1 MLQAWMRDRVVC
13 IIGRHYLAVTQQIA
27 ILVDII
33 IRHIFRISASEKP
46 LLLRMEKRALPTMMQ
61 TMKHEKTIPRGVLPV
76 SRTGVQRN
84 TKMYMQDSRRDWQDP
99 RRRTCLSLKM
109 ILSPSIQ
116 LPLKLFFLSPKFSCQ
131 VLMTRTPQTTSGSR
145 ATTKGAT
152 GP

>member
-61 TMKHEKTIPRGVLPV
+61 TMKHEKTMPRGVLSV

-84 TKMYMQDSRRDWQDP
+84 TKMYMQDSRRDWQEP